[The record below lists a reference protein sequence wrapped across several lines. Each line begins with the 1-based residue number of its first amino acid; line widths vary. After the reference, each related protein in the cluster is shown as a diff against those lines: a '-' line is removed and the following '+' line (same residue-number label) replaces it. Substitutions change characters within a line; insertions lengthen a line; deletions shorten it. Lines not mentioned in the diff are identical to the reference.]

1 MEIIYQDNRVVVAVK
16 PAGVLSTDE
25 PGGMPSLLR
34 QALGADCIRTVH
46 RLDAQTGG
54 VMVFARSRMAASLLS
69 QQVRE
74 HQFSKCYLAVVHG
87 VPEPVSGEMRDL
99 LGRDSLRRV
108 TYVADTPSAGTRE
121 ALLSYETLGTAD
133 GLSLVRVQL
142 HTGRTHQIR
151 VQFASR
157 GLPLAG
163 DRKYGLPEDDTAP
176 LALWAYRLSFTHPQT
191 GREMTF
197 TCPPPQTEPWTRF
210 EGGIWPPCT
219 EPGRG

>member
-1 MEIIYQDNRVVVAVK
+1 MEILYQDNRIVVAVK
-16 PAGVLSTDE
+16 PAGILSTDE

-34 QALGADCIRTVH
+34 QALNTDCIRTVH

-74 HQFSKCYLAVVHG
+74 RQFSKCYLAAVHG
-87 VPEPVSGEMRDL
+87 TPQPQSGEMRDL
-99 LGRDSLRRV
+99 LGRDSVRRV
-108 TYVADTPSAGTRE
+108 TYVADTPSADTQE
-121 ALLSYETLGTAD
+121 ALLTYETLDTAD

-163 DRKYGLPEDDTAP
+163 DRKYGIPEDGTVP
-176 LALWAYRLSFTHPQT
+176 LALWAYRLSFAHPQT
-191 GREMTF
+191 GQEMSF
-197 TCPPPQTEPWTRF
+197 TCPPPEAEPWTRF
-210 EGGIWPPCT
+210 KGIM
-219 EPGRG
+219 EA

>member
-1 MEIIYQDNRVVVAVK
+1 MDILFQDRRIVVAVK
-16 PAGVLSTDE
+16 PSGILSTDE

-34 QALGADCIRTVH
+34 QALNTDCIRTVH

-74 HQFSKCYLAVVHG
+74 RQFSKCYLAAVHG
-87 VPEPVSGEMRDL
+87 TPQPQSGEMRDL
-99 LGRDSLRRV
+99 LGRDSVRRV
-108 TYVADTPSAGTRE
+108 TYVADTPSADTRE
-121 ALLSYETLGTAD
+121 ALLTYETLDTAD

-151 VQFASR
+151 VQFTSR

-163 DRKYGLPEDDTAP
+163 DRKYGIPEDGTVP
-176 LALWAYRLSFTHPQT
+176 LALWAYRLSFAHPQT
-191 GREMTF
+191 GQEMSF
-197 TCPPPQTEPWTRF
+197 TCPPPETEPWTRF
-210 EGGIWPPCT
+210 KGIM
-219 EPGRG
+219 EA

>member
-1 MEIIYQDNRVVVAVK
+1 MEILYQDNRIVVAVK
-16 PAGVLSTDE
+16 HAGILSTDE

-34 QALGADCIRTVH
+34 QALNTDCIRTVH

-74 HQFSKCYLAVVHG
+74 RQFSKCYLAAVHG
-87 VPEPVSGEMRDL
+87 APQPQSGEMRDL
-99 LGRDSLRRV
+99 LGRDSVRRV
-108 TYVADTPSAGTRE
+108 TYVADTPSADTRE
-121 ALLSYETLGTAD
+121 ALLTYETLDTAD

-151 VQFASR
+151 EQFTSR

-163 DRKYGLPEDDTAP
+163 DRKYGIPEDGTVP
-176 LALWAYRLSFTHPQT
+176 LALWAYRLSFAHPQT
-191 GREMTF
+191 GQEMSF
-197 TCPPPQTEPWTRF
+197 TCPPPETEPWTRF
-210 EGGIWPPCT
+210 KGIM
-219 EPGRG
+219 EA

>member
-1 MEIIYQDNRVVVAVK
+1 MEILYQDNRIVVAVK
-16 PAGVLSTDE
+16 PAGILSTDE

-34 QALGADCIRTVH
+34 QALNTDCIRTVH

-74 HQFSKCYLAVVHG
+74 RQFSKCYLAAVHG
-87 VPEPVSGEMRDL
+87 TPQPQSGEMRDL
-99 LGRDSLRRV
+99 LGRDSVRRV
-108 TYVADTPSAGTRE
+108 TYVADTPSADTRE
-121 ALLSYETLGTAD
+121 ALLTYETLDTAD

-151 VQFASR
+151 VQFTSR

-163 DRKYGLPEDDTAP
+163 DRKYGIPEDGTAP
-176 LALWAYRLSFTHPQT
+176 LALWAYQLSFAHPQT
-191 GREMTF
+191 GQEMSF
-197 TCPPPQTEPWTRF
+197 TCPPPETEPWTRF
-210 EGGIWPPCT
+210 KVIMEA
-219 EPGRG
+219 

>member
-1 MEIIYQDNRVVVAVK
+1 MEILYQDNRIVVAVK

-34 QALGADCIRTVH
+34 QALGTDCIRTVH

-74 HQFSKCYLAVVHG
+74 RRFSKCYLAAVHG
-87 VPEPVSGEMRDL
+87 TPQPQSGEMRDL
-99 LGRDSLRRV
+99 LGRDSGRRV
-108 TYVADTPSAGTRE
+108 TYVADTPSADTRE
-121 ALLSYETLGTAD
+121 ALLTYETLDTAG
-133 GLSLVRVQL
+133 GLSLARVQL

-163 DRKYGLPEDDTAP
+163 DRKYGIPEDGTAP
-176 LALWAYRLSFTHPQT
+176 LALWAYQLSFAHPQT
-191 GREMTF
+191 GQEMSF
-197 TCPPPQTEPWTRF
+197 TCPPPETEPWVRF
-210 EGGIWPPCT
+210 RRIKHI
-219 EPGRG
+219 

>member
-1 MEIIYQDNRVVVAVK
+1 MEIIYQDSRIVVAVK

-34 QALGADCIRTVH
+34 QELGTDCIRTVH

-74 HQFSKCYLAVVHG
+74 RRFSQCSLAAVHG
-87 VPEPVSGEMRDL
+87 TPQPQSGEMRDL
-99 LGRDSLRRV
+99 LGRDSVRRV
-108 TYVADTPSAGTRE
+108 TYVADTPSADTRE
-121 ALLSYETLGTAD
+121 ALLTYETLDTVD

-163 DRKYGLPEDDTAP
+163 DRKYGLSEDGITP
-176 LALWAYRLSFTHPQT
+176 LALWAYQLSFIHPQT
-191 GREMTF
+191 GQEMSF
-197 TCPPPQTEPWTRF
+197 TCPPPETEPWVRF
-210 EGGIWPPCT
+210 AGVMEA
-219 EPGRG
+219 

>member
-1 MEIIYQDNRVVVAVK
+1 MEILYQDNRIVVAVK
-16 PAGVLSTDE
+16 PAGILSTDE

-34 QALGADCIRTVH
+34 QALNTDCIRTVH

-74 HQFSKCYLAVVHG
+74 RQFSKCYLAAVHG
-87 VPEPVSGEMRDL
+87 TPQPQSGEMRDL
-99 LGRDSLRRV
+99 LGRDSVRRV
-108 TYVADTPSAGTRE
+108 TYVADTPSADTRE
-121 ALLSYETLGTAD
+121 ALLTYETLDTAD

-157 GLPLAG
+157 GYSLVG
-163 DRKYGLPEDDTAP
+163 DHKYGARDNVPAPMLFSCKLTFPHKGKILEFEKLPD
-176 LALWAYRLSFTHPQT
+176 WARKL
-191 GREMTF
+191 
-197 TCPPPQTEPWTRF
+197 
-210 EGGIWPPCT
+210 
-219 EPGRG
+219 

>member
-1 MEIIYQDNRVVVAVK
+1 MEILYQDNRIVVAVK

-34 QALGADCIRTVH
+34 QALNTDCIRTVH

-69 QQVRE
+69 RQVRE
-74 HQFSKCYLAVVHG
+74 RQFSKCYLAAVHG
-87 VPEPVSGEMRDL
+87 TPQPQSGEMRDL
-99 LGRDSLRRV
+99 LGRDSVRRV
-108 TYVADTPSAGTRE
+108 TYVADTPSADTRE
-121 ALLSYETLGTAD
+121 ALLTYDTLDTVD

-157 GLPLAG
+157 GLPLVG
-163 DRKYGLPEDDTAP
+163 DRKYGMPEDDTTP
-176 LALWAYRLSFTHPQT
+176 LALWAYRLSFAHPQT
-191 GREMTF
+191 GQEMSF
-197 TCPPPQTEPWTRF
+197 TCPPPETEPWVRF
-210 EGGIWPPCT
+210 EGMMEI
-219 EPGRG
+219 

>member
-1 MEIIYQDNRVVVAVK
+1 MEILYQDNRIVVAVK
-16 PAGVLSTDE
+16 PAGILSTDE

-34 QALGADCIRTVH
+34 QALNTDCIRTVH

-74 HQFSKCYLAVVHG
+74 RQFSKCYLAAVHG
-87 VPEPVSGEMRDL
+87 TPQPQRGEMRDL
-99 LGRDSLRRV
+99 LGRDSVRRV
-108 TYVADTPSAGTRE
+108 TYVADTPSADTRE
-121 ALLSYETLGTAD
+121 ALLTYETLDTAD

-151 VQFASR
+151 VQFTSR

-163 DRKYGLPEDDTAP
+163 DRKYGIPEDGIVP
-176 LALWAYRLSFTHPQT
+176 LALWAYRLSFAHPQT
-191 GREMTF
+191 GQEMSF
-197 TCPPPQTEPWTRF
+197 TCPPPETEPWTRF
-210 EGGIWPPCT
+210 KGIM
-219 EPGRG
+219 EA

>member
-1 MEIIYQDNRVVVAVK
+1 MEIIYQDSRVVVAVK

-34 QALGADCIRTVH
+34 QALGTDCIRTVH

-74 HQFSKCYLAVVHG
+74 RQFDKGYLAVVHG
-87 VPEPVSGEMRDL
+87 APEPPSGDMRDL
-99 LGRDSLRRV
+99 LGRDAARRV
-108 TYVADTPSAGTRE
+108 TYVADVPSADTRE
-121 ALLSYETLGTAD
+121 ARLSYETLDTGA
-133 GLSLVRVQL
+133 GLSLMRVRL

-151 VQFASR
+151 AQFASR
-157 GLPLAG
+157 GLPLWG
-163 DRKYGLPEDDTAP
+163 DRKYGLPDHAAA
-176 LALWAYRLSFTHPQT
+176 LALWAYRLRFTHPQT

-197 TCPPPQTEPWTRF
+197 ICPPPETEPWTRF
-210 EGGIWPPCT
+210 ACIKHI
-219 EPGRG
+219 

>member
-1 MEIIYQDNRVVVAVK
+1 MEILYQDERIVVAVK

-25 PGGMPSLLR
+25 ADGMPSLLR

-74 HQFSKCYLAVVHG
+74 RQFDKGYLAVVHG
-87 VPEPVSGEMRDL
+87 APEPPSGDMRDL
-99 LGRDSLRRV
+99 LGRDAARRI
-108 TYVADTPSAGTRE
+108 TYVADVPSADTRE
-121 ALLSYETLGTAD
+121 ARLSYETLDTGE
-133 GLSLVRVQL
+133 GLSLMRVRL

-157 GLPLAG
+157 GLPLWG
-163 DRKYGLPEDDTAP
+163 DRKYGLPDHAAA
-176 LALWAYRLSFTHPQT
+176 LALWAYRLRFTHPQT

-197 TCPPPQTEPWTRF
+197 ICPPPEMEPWTRF
-210 EGGIWPPCT
+210 ACIKHI
-219 EPGRG
+219 

>member
-1 MEIIYQDNRVVVAVK
+1 MEILYQDNRIVVAVK
-16 PAGVLSTDE
+16 PAGILSTDE

-34 QALGADCIRTVH
+34 QALNTDCIRTVH

-74 HQFSKCYLAVVHG
+74 RQFSKCYLAAVHG
-87 VPEPVSGEMRDL
+87 TPQPQSGEMRDL
-99 LGRDSLRRV
+99 LGRDSVRRV
-108 TYVADTPSAGTRE
+108 TYVADTPSADTRE
-121 ALLSYETLGTAD
+121 ALLTYETLDTAD

-151 VQFASR
+151 VQFTSR

-163 DRKYGLPEDDTAP
+163 DRKYGIPEDGIVP
-176 LALWAYRLSFTHPQT
+176 LALWAYRLSFAHPQT
-191 GREMTF
+191 GQEMSF
-197 TCPPPQTEPWTRF
+197 TCPPPETEPWTRF
-210 EGGIWPPCT
+210 KGIM
-219 EPGRG
+219 EA

>member
-1 MEIIYQDNRVVVAVK
+1 MEILYQDNRIVVAVK
-16 PAGVLSTDE
+16 PAGILSTDE

-34 QALGADCIRTVH
+34 QALNTDCIRTVH

-74 HQFSKCYLAVVHG
+74 RQFSKCYLAAVHG
-87 VPEPVSGEMRDL
+87 TPQPQSGEMRDL
-99 LGRDSLRRV
+99 LGRDSVRRV
-108 TYVADTPSAGTRE
+108 TYVADTPSADTRE
-121 ALLSYETLGTAD
+121 ALLTYETLDTAD

-157 GLPLAG
+157 KHPLAG
-163 DRKYGLPEDDTAP
+163 DGKYGSRVKGSIALQSCGLRFVHPDTGRPMEFSLPLPEGSA
-176 LALWAYRLSFTHPQT
+176 W
-191 GREMTF
+191 
-197 TCPPPQTEPWTRF
+197 EPFAQERN
-210 EGGIWPPCT
+210 G
-219 EPGRG
+219 

>member
-1 MEIIYQDNRVVVAVK
+1 MEIIYQDSRVVVAVK

-34 QALGADCIRTVH
+34 QALGTDCIRTVH

-74 HQFSKCYLAVVHG
+74 RQFSKCYLAAVHG
-87 VPEPVSGEMRDL
+87 TPQPQSGEMRDL
-99 LGRDSLRRV
+99 LGRDSVRRV
-108 TYVADTPSAGTRE
+108 TYVADTPSADTRE
-121 ALLSYETLGTAD
+121 ALLTYETLDTAD

-151 VQFASR
+151 VQFTSR

-163 DRKYGLPEDDTAP
+163 DRKYGIPEDGTVP
-176 LALWAYRLSFTHPQT
+176 LALWAYRLSFAHPQT
-191 GREMTF
+191 GQELSF
-197 TCPPPQTEPWTRF
+197 TCPPPETEPWVRF
-210 EGGIWPPCT
+210 EGIKSL
-219 EPGRG
+219 

>member
-1 MEIIYQDNRVVVAVK
+1 MEILYQDERIVVAVK

-25 PGGMPSLLR
+25 ADGMPSLLR
-34 QALGADCIRTVH
+34 QALNTDCIRTVH

-74 HQFSKCYLAVVHG
+74 RQFSKYYLAAVHG
-87 VPEPVSGEMRDL
+87 TPQPQSGEMRDL
-99 LGRDSLRRV
+99 LGRDSVRRV
-108 TYVADTPSAGTRE
+108 TYVADTPSADTRE
-121 ALLSYETLGTAD
+121 ALLTYETLDTAD

-151 VQFASR
+151 VQFTSR

-163 DRKYGLPEDDTAP
+163 DRKYGIPEDGIVP
-176 LALWAYRLSFTHPQT
+176 LALWAYRLSFAHPQT
-191 GREMTF
+191 GQEMSF
-197 TCPPPQTEPWTRF
+197 TCPPPETEPWTRF
-210 EGGIWPPCT
+210 KGIM
-219 EPGRG
+219 EA

>member
-1 MEIIYQDNRVVVAVK
+1 MEILYQDNRIVVAVK
-16 PAGVLSTDE
+16 PAGILSTDE

-34 QALGADCIRTVH
+34 QALNTDCIRTVH

-74 HQFSKCYLAVVHG
+74 RQFSKYYLAAVHG
-87 VPEPVSGEMRDL
+87 TPQPQSGEMRDL
-99 LGRDSLRRV
+99 LGRDSVRRV
-108 TYVADTPSAGTRE
+108 TYVADTPSADTRE
-121 ALLSYETLGTAD
+121 ALLTYETLDTAD

-151 VQFASR
+151 VQFTSR

-163 DRKYGLPEDDTAP
+163 DRKYGIPEDGIVP
-176 LALWAYRLSFTHPQT
+176 LALWAYRLSFAHPQT
-191 GREMTF
+191 GQEMSF
-197 TCPPPQTEPWTRF
+197 TCPPPETEPWTRF
-210 EGGIWPPCT
+210 KGIM
-219 EPGRG
+219 EA

>member
-1 MEIIYQDNRVVVAVK
+1 MEILYQDNRIVVAVK
-16 PAGVLSTDE
+16 PAGILSTDE

-34 QALGADCIRTVH
+34 QALNTDCIRTVH

-74 HQFSKCYLAVVHG
+74 RQFSKYYLAAVHG
-87 VPEPVSGEMRDL
+87 TPQPQSGEMRDL
-99 LGRDSLRRV
+99 LGRDSVRRV
-108 TYVADTPSAGTRE
+108 TYVADTPSADTRE
-121 ALLSYETLGTAD
+121 ALLTYETLDTAD

-151 VQFASR
+151 VQFTSR

-163 DRKYGLPEDDTAP
+163 DRKYGIPEDGTVP
-176 LALWAYRLSFTHPQT
+176 LALWAYRLSFAHPQT
-191 GREMTF
+191 GQEMSF
-197 TCPPPQTEPWTRF
+197 TCPPPETEPWVRF
-210 EGGIWPPCT
+210 KGIMET
-219 EPGRG
+219 

>member
-1 MEIIYQDNRVVVAVK
+1 MEILYQDNRIVVAVK
-16 PAGVLSTDE
+16 PAGILSTDE

-34 QALGADCIRTVH
+34 QALNTDCIRTVH

-74 HQFSKCYLAVVHG
+74 RQFSKCYLAAVHG
-87 VPEPVSGEMRDL
+87 TPQPQSGEMRDL
-99 LGRDSLRRV
+99 LGRDSVRRV
-108 TYVADTPSAGTRE
+108 TYVEDTPSADTRE
-121 ALLSYETLGTAD
+121 ALLTYETLDTAD

-163 DRKYGLPEDDTAP
+163 DRKYGIPEDGTVP
-176 LALWAYRLSFTHPQT
+176 LALWAYRLSFAHPQT
-191 GREMTF
+191 GQEMSF
-197 TCPPPQTEPWTRF
+197 TCPPPETEPWTRF
-210 EGGIWPPCT
+210 KGIM
-219 EPGRG
+219 EA

>member
-1 MEIIYQDNRVVVAVK
+1 MEILYQDNRIVVAVK
-16 PAGVLSTDE
+16 PAGIPSTDE

-34 QALGADCIRTVH
+34 QALNTDCIRTVH

-74 HQFSKCYLAVVHG
+74 HQFSKCYLAAVHG
-87 VPEPVSGEMRDL
+87 TPQPQSGEMRDL
-99 LGRDSLRRV
+99 LGRDSVRRV
-108 TYVADTPSAGTRE
+108 TYVADTPSADTRE
-121 ALLSYETLGTAD
+121 ALLTYETLDTAD

-151 VQFASR
+151 VQFTSR

-163 DRKYGLPEDDTAP
+163 DRKYGIPEDGTVP
-176 LALWAYRLSFTHPQT
+176 LALWAYRLSFAHPQT
-191 GREMTF
+191 GQEMSF
-197 TCPPPQTEPWTRF
+197 TCPPPETEPWTRF
-210 EGGIWPPCT
+210 KGIM
-219 EPGRG
+219 EA

>member
-1 MEIIYQDNRVVVAVK
+1 MEILYQDSRIVVAVK

-34 QALGADCIRTVH
+34 QALNTDCIRTVH

-74 HQFSKCYLAVVHG
+74 RRFSKCYLAAVHG
-87 VPEPVSGEMRDL
+87 TPQPQSGEMRDL
-99 LGRDSLRRV
+99 LGRDSVRRV
-108 TYVADTPSAGTRE
+108 TYVADTPSADTRE
-121 ALLSYETLGTAD
+121 ALLTYETLDTVD

-163 DRKYGLPEDDTAP
+163 DRKYGIPEDGTAP
-176 LALWAYRLSFTHPQT
+176 LALWAYQLCFTHPQA
-191 GREMTF
+191 GQELSF
-197 TCPPPQTEPWTRF
+197 TCPPPETEPWVRF
-210 EGGIWPPCT
+210 RRIKHI
-219 EPGRG
+219 

>member
-1 MEIIYQDNRVVVAVK
+1 MEIIYQDSRVVVAVK

-34 QALGADCIRTVH
+34 QALNTDCIRTVH

-74 HQFSKCYLAVVHG
+74 RQFSKCYLAAVHG
-87 VPEPVSGEMRDL
+87 TPQPQSGEMRDL
-99 LGRDSLRRV
+99 LGRDSVRRV
-108 TYVADTPSAGTRE
+108 TYVADTPSADTRE
-121 ALLSYETLGTAD
+121 ALLTYETLDTAD

-151 VQFASR
+151 VQFTSR

-163 DRKYGLPEDDTAP
+163 DRKYGIPEDGIVP
-176 LALWAYRLSFTHPQT
+176 LALWAYRLSFAHPQT
-191 GREMTF
+191 GQEMSF
-197 TCPPPQTEPWTRF
+197 TCPPPETEPWTRF
-210 EGGIWPPCT
+210 KGIM
-219 EPGRG
+219 EA

>member
-1 MEIIYQDNRVVVAVK
+1 MEILYQDNRIVVAVK
-16 PAGVLSTDE
+16 PAGILSTDE
-25 PGGMPSLLR
+25 LGGMPSLLR
-34 QALGADCIRTVH
+34 QALNTDCIRTVH

-74 HQFSKCYLAVVHG
+74 RQFSKCYLAAVHG
-87 VPEPVSGEMRDL
+87 TPQPQSGEMRDL
-99 LGRDSLRRV
+99 LGRDSVRRV
-108 TYVADTPSAGTRE
+108 TYVADTPSADTRE
-121 ALLSYETLGTAD
+121 ALLTYETLDTAD

-163 DRKYGLPEDDTAP
+163 DRKYGIPEDGTVP
-176 LALWAYRLSFTHPQT
+176 LALWAYRLSFAHPQT
-191 GREMTF
+191 GQEMSF
-197 TCPPPQTEPWTRF
+197 TCPPPETEPWTRF
-210 EGGIWPPCT
+210 KGIM
-219 EPGRG
+219 EA